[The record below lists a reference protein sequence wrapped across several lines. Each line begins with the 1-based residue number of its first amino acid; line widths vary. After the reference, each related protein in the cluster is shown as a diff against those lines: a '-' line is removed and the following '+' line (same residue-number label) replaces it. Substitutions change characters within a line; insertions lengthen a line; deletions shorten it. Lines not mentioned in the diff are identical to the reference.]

1 MIVLLAFLV
10 CFSGYAF
17 AFVVWK
23 AGKVDEAQKKMF
35 EEDERSSKYMIANR
49 IFSRD
54 PESFKDKDEDGVEDI
69 LE

>member
-23 AGKVDEAQKKMF
+23 AGKVEEQQKKDFARDEAC
-35 EEDERSSKYMIANR
+35 SKYMIANR

>member
-10 CFSGYAF
+10 CISGYAF

-35 EEDERSSKYMIANR
+35 EEDEACSKYMIANR
-49 IFSRD
+49 VFSRD